1 MTWTTGRNRTYVA
14 PVALAIPALYRSTVG
29 KKAVMAVTGGLLV
42 LFIVAHMLGNLKIFF
57 GRADFDGYAAWL
69 RTIGSPVLHETW
81 FLWLQRVGLT
91 LCALL
96 HIGLA
101 AELTVRAR
109 KARPVRYKHRPKVQG
124 VQGGYAAR
132 TMRWG
137 GIILALFIVWH
148 ILDLTVGTV
157 NPRGVHGEPYG
168 NVVADF
174 QPGRWYVTL
183 FYALAVIALGF
194 HLRHGLR
201 SALQSLGRRD
211 SRREGV
217 IGAAAAGFAVV
228 IVVGYLS
235 VPFAVITGLVS

>member
-1 MTWTTGRNRTYVA
+1 MTWTAGRNRTYLA
-14 PVALAIPALYRSTVG
+14 LVALAIPALYRSTVG
-29 KKAVMAVTGGLLV
+29 KKAVMAVSGGLLV
-42 LFIVAHMLGNLKIFF
+42 LFVVAHMVGNLKIFF
-57 GRADFDGYAAWL
+57 GEEDFDGYAAWL
-69 RTIGSPVLHETW
+69 RTIGTPALHETW
-81 FLWLQRVGLT
+81 FLWIQRAVLT
-91 LCALL
+91 LCVLL
-96 HIGLA
+96 HIGTA

-124 VQGGYAAR
+124 SYAAR

-137 GIILALFIVWH
+137 GIILALFVVWH

-157 NPRGVHGEPYG
+157 NPHGVHGEVYA

-211 SRREGV
+211 PRRESAGS
-217 IGAAAAGFAVV
+217 AAAAGIAIV

-235 VPFAVITGLVS
+235 VPFAVMTGLVS

>member
-1 MTWTTGRNRTYVA
+1 M
-14 PVALAIPALYRSTVG
+14 ALAIPALYRSTVG

-42 LFIVAHMLGNLKIFF
+42 LFIVAHMVGNLKIFF
-57 GRADFDGYAAWL
+57 GAEEFDGYAAWL
-69 RTIGSPVLHETW
+69 RTLGTPALHEGW
-81 FLWLQRVGLT
+81 FLWLQRAALL
-91 LCALL
+91 LCVLL
-96 HIGLA
+96 HIGMA

-109 KARPVRYKHRPKVQG
+109 KARPVRYKHRPKVR
-124 VQGGYAAR
+124 GGYAAR

-211 SRREGV
+211 PRREGV

-235 VPFAVITGLVS
+235 VPFAVMTGLVA